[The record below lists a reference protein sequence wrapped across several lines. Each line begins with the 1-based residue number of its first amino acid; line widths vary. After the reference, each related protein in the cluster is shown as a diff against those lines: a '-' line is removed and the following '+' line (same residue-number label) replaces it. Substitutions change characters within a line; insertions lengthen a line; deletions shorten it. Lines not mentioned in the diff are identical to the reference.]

1 MITGCLVQCSHNY
14 RRNLHKIVRHHA
26 VAKPEG
32 SGGKGI
38 GHSCVYRGVV
48 AETVHAREEVDGGHG
63 GGAEDEGQVLI
74 VSYVLK
80 KDKSALYLWFRPL
93 YFDIVKTQTNINLT
107 QLRLRLDTIIPNP
120 PT

>member
-80 KDKSALYLWFRPL
+80 KGKYYIYGLGRCTLILSKP
-93 YFDIVKTQTNINLT
+93 K
-107 QLRLRLDTIIPNP
+107 
-120 PT
+120 PTST

>member
-1 MITGCLVQCSHNY
+1 MMTEPSQTLSEVLGTVEECRVEEERVQWLGHEGVARTAWTGQS
-14 RRNLHKIVRHHA
+14 KIVRHHA

-74 VSYVLK
+74 VSYVL
-80 KDKSALYLWFRPL
+80 
-93 YFDIVKTQTNINLT
+93 
-107 QLRLRLDTIIPNP
+107 
-120 PT
+120 